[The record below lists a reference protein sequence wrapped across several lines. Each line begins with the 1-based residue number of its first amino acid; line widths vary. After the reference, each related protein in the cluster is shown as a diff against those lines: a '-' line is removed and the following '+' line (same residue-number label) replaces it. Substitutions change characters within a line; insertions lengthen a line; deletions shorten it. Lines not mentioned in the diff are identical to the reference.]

1 MPIVPQIRINKSQE
15 VETVLGYLKSRY
27 TLLDESEIVKLALSN
42 FFNNEIKNIHLDNP
56 LHPYYSTLT
65 PEEEKDIAISQA
77 EFTEQKGLTILST
90 SEDISQFIKNLKS

>member
-42 FFNNEIKNIHLDNP
+42 FFNSEIKDIHLDNP
-56 LHPYYSTLT
+56 LHPYYAKLT
-65 PEEEKDIAISQA
+65 PEEEQGVGIS
-77 EFTEQKGLTILST
+77 EVELKEQKGLSILST
-90 SEDISQFIKNLKS
+90 PDDISQFIKNLKS

>member
-42 FFNNEIKNIHLDNP
+42 FFNNEIKDIHLDSP

-65 PEEEKDIAISQA
+65 PEEEKGVAISQV
-77 EFTEQKGLTILST
+77 ELKKQKNLTTLST
-90 SEDISQFIKNLKS
+90 PEDISQFIKNLKS